1 MTTNGGTAMKEKYK
15 QILKTLLQEKVIE
28 SRNDLCISQEEMA
41 HRLSMAG
48 RSYIDLEHGKSGC
61 SALTLALYLVYLCPD
76 SEAFL
81 KELRDAFDEII
92 EKK

>member
-1 MTTNGGTAMKEKYK
+1 MKERYK
-15 QILKTLLQEKVIE
+15 QILKTLLQEKIIE
-28 SRNDLCISQEEMA
+28 CRNDLCISQEEMA

-48 RSYIDLEHGKSGC
+48 RSYIDLEHGKTGG

-81 KELRDAFDEII
+81 KGLRDAFEEII
-92 EKK
+92 EER